1 MANPYSRV
9 VRGLKVMLPIVALGL
24 LATLFLFTDPPD
36 PDRALPYAEVDVDQ
50 LARDLRVTQPRFAG
64 VLEDGRELT
73 LIAERATPEFD
84 QQGEGQ
90 AVVFEEVRG
99 RVALSQDN
107 TLEITSGRG
116 RLDVPEQVA
125 YLSGTVEA
133 QSTAGFRLTSD
144 ALSLF
149 LSTLRLVSDSPIRI
163 EGPGVSMTAGAMTLS
178 EDGTRQLL
186 SFNGG
191 VRLIYQAQQ

>member
-9 VRGLKVMLPIVALGL
+9 VRGLKVTLPIVALGL

>member
-125 YLSGTVEA
+125 YLSGAVEA